1 VITCPSCARTVDGE
15 IADDALCPQ
24 CGTPLLAGKSPEVD
38 PAWVAEKAAKA
49 DAHAAANAPKKRGG
63 YLLLGLVMA
72 VMAGAIILM
81 VSQRA
86 PAMRGGSQVGDIE
99 ITVIAPEPNTS
110 ITVDGALSG
119 KTPVVLRLKS
129 STTPIKIIGN
139 NVAIVVVPD
148 RDRTVNLVSR
158 KKSH

>member
-1 VITCPSCARTVDGE
+1 MITCQSCGRTVDGD
-15 IADDALCPQ
+15 IADDTPCPQ
-24 CGTPLLAGKSPEVD
+24 CGTPLLAGKPVEVD
-38 PAWVAEKAAKA
+38 AAWTAEKKAKQ
-49 DAHAAANAPKKRGG
+49 DAHVAANAPKKRGG
-63 YLLLGLVMA
+63 YWLLGGVMA
-72 VMAGAIILM
+72 VMIGAIAIM

-86 PAMRGGSQVGDIE
+86 PSMRGGSSLGDVE
-99 ITVIAPEPNTS
+99 ITVTAPQAGTP
-110 ITVDGALSG
+110 IIVDGAPSG

-148 RDRTVNLVSR
+148 HSRTVNLVPR